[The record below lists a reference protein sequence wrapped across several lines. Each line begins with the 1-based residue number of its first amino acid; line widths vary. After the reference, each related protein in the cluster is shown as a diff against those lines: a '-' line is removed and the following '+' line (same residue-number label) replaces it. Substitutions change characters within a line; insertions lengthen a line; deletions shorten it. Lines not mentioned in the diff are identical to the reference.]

1 MAYTSVATGDRILA
15 STINDLI
22 KYALN
27 PALVRL
33 AQTAAQSIPDNTQTA
48 LTFTGAED
56 IDVYGFHDP
65 TTNTSRITPNIPGTY
80 LFFGSYFT
88 DSATA
93 TTISIDCSIR
103 KNGATVLPTGSRG
116 PLTAS
121 FVQSQD
127 AIATFDMNGSTDYT
141 ELMAL
146 QDSNA
151 AANSR
156 VNARFASHFS
166 CILLGYSL

>member
-33 AQTAAQSIPDNTQTA
+33 AQTAVQSIPDNTQTG

-88 DSATA
+88 DSAT
-93 TTISIDCSIR
+93 TGVSIDCSVR
-103 KNGATVLPTGSRG
+103 KNGATVLPTGDRAALPSTFVMSQG
-116 PLTAS
+116 AS
-121 FVQSQD
+121 
-127 AIATFDMNGSTDYT
+127 AIFDMNGSTDYT

-146 QDSNA
+146 QDSAGATNT
-151 AANSR
+151 R